1 MFRLDN
7 FTKSKITSLMGI
19 VVMLASVVSV
29 FVKSLGID
37 WAQAGVGLAAGFAL
51 LFVKDPKSG
60 TPLLVLL
67 ACGVFLLCKCKS
79 FVPLTN
85 TETYVSTFYKDTTL
99 YRGGD
104 SVMQKIDPD
113 AIKAMLLAMQ
123 ARGEKPQVIY
133 KSDKRINE
141 LIYSLNAANELVASC
156 NSKDSLYTAKLKEL
170 SKVTNTREIV
180 VKEECPTWLKYLLFA
195 LVGGIIVLLII
206 IFIKR

>member
-1 MFRLDN
+1 MSLLN
-7 FTKSKITSLMGI
+7 NITKSKISSIIGVL
-19 VVMLASVVSV
+19 VMLASVVSV
-29 FVKSLGID
+29 FIESLEID
-37 WAQAGVGLAAGFAL
+37 WTQAGIGLAAGFAL

-60 TPLLVLL
+60 TMVVLIACSLLLL
-67 ACGVFLLCKCKS
+67 YSCKPQS
-79 FVPLTN
+79 MFN
-85 TETYVSTFYKDTTL
+85 SESHTFYKYRDTAF
-99 YRGGD
+99 YKGGD
-104 SVMQKIDPD
+104 SVTQKIDPD

-123 ARGEKPQVIY
+123 ALGEKPQIIY

-180 VKEECPTWLKYLLFA
+180 VKEECPTWLKYLVFA

>member
-67 ACGVFLLCKCKS
+67 ACGVLLLCKCRP

>member
-7 FTKSKITSLMGI
+7 FNKSKITSLIGI

-29 FVKSLGID
+29 FIKALGID
-37 WAQAGVGLAAGFAL
+37 WTQASIGLAAGFAL

-60 TPLLVLL
+60 TPLIILFACSMLL
-67 ACGVFLLCKCKS
+67 FCKCKS
-79 FVPLTN
+79 FVPVTN

-99 YRGGD
+99 ARGGD
-104 SVMQKIDPD
+104 SVSQKIDPD

-123 ARGEKPQVIY
+123 ARGEKPQIVY

-156 NSKDSLYTAKLKEL
+156 NSKDSLYRAKLKEL

-180 VKEECPTWLKYLLFA
+180 VKEECPTIVKYLIFT

-206 IFIKR
+206 IFIKK